1 MNISEMPALI
11 DKEAVAGLH
20 FPPEEVLSSKDL
32 IVRRTNEL
40 DKAGM
45 LGNMD
50 HVKVKIIFED
60 SEGLKQ
66 IETTVWAVTKEAV
79 VLKRGMTIPIRRI
92 HEIR

>member
-20 FPPEEVLSSKDL
+20 FPSEEVLTSADL
-32 IVRRTNEL
+32 IVRRSNEL

-50 HVKVKIIFED
+50 HVKVKIVFED
-60 SEGLKQ
+60 TEGLKQ
-66 IETTVWAVTKEAV
+66 VETTVWAVTKDAI
-79 VLKRGMTIPIRRI
+79 VLKRGVTIPIRRI